1 MHAFSARTWSVL
13 VVTTLSGVALVGQ
26 SLSPA
31 EQAADAAR
39 TAIAARPK
47 SHEAQNDLAV
57 ALLRRARETA
67 DPAFYTQAAEPIAA
81 ALTLAPDNFEALK
94 LRARVLLGLREWTQA
109 RELAVT
115 LNKRAPDDL
124 QVYGFLTEANAELGN
139 YSEAEAAC
147 QWMLDLRPNNLAAF
161 ARTAYLREL
170 FGDVEGA
177 IEMMTAV
184 YQRTPSGELEERA
197 WALTRLGHLETQAGR
212 LDRAESA
219 LQAALMQFPDYHEAL
234 AKLAAVRVA
243 QKKYPEAI
251 DLLKRRYAAVSRPDN
266 LYALADA
273 YERAGMRAEAA
284 AAYAD
289 FESRARRMVAGW
301 DNANRELVFYY
312 AGPGR
317 RPAEALKIAELEVAR
332 RQDVRTLD
340 AYAWALH
347 ANGRVHDARS
357 QMDRVLAV
365 GNKDLEILA
374 RAAIIAG
381 KKK

>member
-1 MHAFSARTWSVL
+1 MGG
-13 VVTTLSGVALVGQ
+13 VTLVGQ

-31 EQAADAAR
+31 QQAVDAAR
-39 TAIAARPK
+39 KAIAGKPK
-47 SHEAQNDLAV
+47 SVEAQSELAV
-57 ALLRRARETA
+57 AVLRRARETA
-67 DPAFYTQAAEPIAA
+67 DPGFYTQAAEPVAA
-81 ALTLAPDNFEALK
+81 ALTLAPDNFEVLK
-94 LRARVLLGLREWTQA
+94 LRARVLLGLREWAQA

-115 LNKRAPDDL
+115 LNKRVPDDI
-124 QVYGFLTEANAELGN
+124 QVYGFLTEANAELGH
-139 YSEAEAAC
+139 YADAETAC
-147 QWMLDLRPNNLAAF
+147 QWMLDLRPNNPAAF

-170 FGDVEGA
+170 FGDIEGA

-184 YQRTPSGELEERA
+184 YQRTPSGEAEERT
-197 WALTRLGHLETQAGR
+197 WALTQLGHLETQAGR

-219 LQAALMQFPDYHEAL
+219 LQAALMQFPDYPEAL
-234 AKLAAVRVA
+234 AKLAVVRVT

-251 DLLKRRYAAVSRPDN
+251 DLLKRRYAAVSRPVN

-289 FESRARRMVAGW
+289 FEARARRVAANW

-317 RPAEALKIAELEVAR
+317 KPAEALKIAEMDAAR

-340 AYAWALH
+340 AYAWALY
-347 ANGRVHDARS
+347 ANGRASEART

-365 GNKDLEILA
+365 GIKDPEILA
-374 RAAIIAG
+374 RAETIAG
-381 KKK
+381 KKKASR